1 MSKKG
6 QVRVLVIDDEESIR
20 KMLRVCLEGAGY
32 QVTLAPSGEAGV
44 AAARRSPPDLALVD
58 LRLGG
63 MDGIAVTR
71 ALAQDVPTAA
81 VVIMTAYATI
91 DNAVN
96 AMRAGASDYLP
107 KPFSPAQVLHVVD
120 KAAQAARLRAEL
132 AELRNAPSRG
142 ITPRFETRAPALRD
156 ALAIAAR
163 VATTDATLLLLG
175 ETGTGKG
182 VLARHV
188 HALSPRSDRPFIT
201 VNCAVISPA
210 LIENEL
216 FGHAR
221 GAFTGADGA
230 RVGHVE
236 AAGNGTLFLDEVGDL
251 PREAQGKLLRLL
263 EEHEYVRVG
272 DTEARRSDAR
282 VLAATHRD
290 LRAAVAAG
298 TFREDLFYRLDV
310 VAIRVPPLRDRRE
323 DIPDLASSIVADLSA
338 QHRREPL
345 RLDPSTIAALVAYR
359 WPGNLR
365 ELCNVLE
372 RGVILASGN
381 TLTPDLLPEE
391 IRSGAPHAAL
401 STFGDADDESLE
413 AAERRHLIAVLARH
427 ATLDSAAKA
436 LGIDPSTLY
445 RKRER
450 YGLK

>member
-1 MSKKG
+1 MSKK
-6 QVRVLVIDDEESIR
+6 VRVLVVDDEESIR

-71 ALAQDVPTAA
+71 ALAQEVPTAA

-96 AMRAGASDYLP
+96 AMQAGASDYLP
-107 KPFSPAQVLHVVD
+107 KPFTPAQVIHVVE
-120 KAAQAARLRAEL
+120 KTTEAASLRAEL
-132 AELRNAPSRG
+132 AELKSAPSRG
-142 ITPRFETRAPALRD
+142 IRPRFETRSAPLRE
-156 ALAIAAR
+156 ALAIASRIAK
-163 VATTDATLLLLG
+163 ADATLLLLG

-201 VNCAVISPA
+201 VNCAVISPT

-282 VLAATHRD
+282 VIAATHRD
-290 LRAAVAAG
+290 LRAAVADG

-310 VAIRVPPLRDRRE
+310 VTIRVPALRERRE
-323 DIPDLASSIVADLSA
+323 DIPDLAEAIVGDLSA
-338 QHRREPL
+338 QHRREAL
-345 RLDPSTIAALVAYR
+345 RLDPATIAALVAYR

-365 ELCNVLE
+365 ELSNVLE
-372 RGVILASGN
+372 RAVLLAVSS
-381 TLTPDLLPEE
+381 TITPDLLPEE
-391 IRSGAPHAAL
+391 IRTGAPHVPIGAA
-401 STFGDADDESLE
+401 DDDESLE
-413 AAERRHLIAVLARH
+413 AAERRHLVGVLARH
-427 ATLDSAAKA
+427 STLDSAAKA

-450 YGLK
+450 FGLK

>member
-6 QVRVLVIDDEESIR
+6 QVRVLVVDDEESIR

-71 ALAQDVPTAA
+71 ALAQEVPTAA

-96 AMRAGASDYLP
+96 AMQAGAADYLP
-107 KPFSPAQVLHVVD
+107 KPFTPAQVLHVVE
-120 KAAQAARLRAEL
+120 KTTEAASLRAEL
-132 AELRNAPSRG
+132 AELKSAPSRG
-142 ITPRFETRAPALRD
+142 IRPRFETRSAPLREALT
-156 ALAIAAR
+156 IASRIAK
-163 VATTDATLLLLG
+163 ADATLLLLG

-201 VNCAVISPA
+201 VNCAVISPT

-282 VLAATHRD
+282 VIAATHRD

-298 TFREDLFYRLDV
+298 SFREDLFYRLDV
-310 VAIRVPPLRDRRE
+310 VSIRVPALRERRE
-323 DIPDLASSIVADLSA
+323 DIPDLAEAIVGDLSA
-338 QHRREPL
+338 QHRREAL
-345 RLDPSTIAALVAYR
+345 RLDPLTIAALVAYR

-365 ELCNVLE
+365 ELSNVLE
-372 RGVILASGN
+372 RAVLLAASS
-381 TLTPDLLPEE
+381 TITPDLLPEE
-391 IRSGAPHAAL
+391 IRTGAPPAPPGA
-401 STFGDADDESLE
+401 DDDESLE
-413 AAERRHLIAVLARH
+413 AAERRHLVAVLARH
-427 ATLDSAAKA
+427 PTLDSAAKA